1 MLTHRSESHSRR
13 IEPCLRLQKSD
24 PAAVGIFYRS
34 IEKLHSTNAVNCRI
48 FAQSKATF
56 FLLQC
61 IIIAYFRQKTK
72 KNREISPNMENYFLY
87 PFTKKRRISS
97 ASFLFYCLLI
107 SCLRYPLPGN
117 RAELSNPDL
126 QLHHYRICFRPQ
138 SILLQQSPQLNTRC
152 FLHQQVQI
160 Q

>member
-1 MLTHRSESHSRR
+1 MSLG
-13 IEPCLRLQKSD
+13 LRLQKSD

-72 KNREISPNMENYFLY
+72 KNREISQIWKIIFYTHLPKNAEFL
-87 PFTKKRRISS
+87 RRL
-97 ASFLFYCLLI
+97 FLFYCLLI